1 MVAATSS
8 SNLFV
13 NASTLPGSMDSPA
26 AAKCPPSQ
34 QVFTAGGTAHKLKPL
49 LALPLTM
56 FRNVSTTV
64 GR

>member
-1 MVAATSS
+1 
-8 SNLFV
+8 
-13 NASTLPGSMDSPA
+13 MDSPA